1 MSQAPTSRTAA
12 PPAPARPGPTRPVRL
27 AVAAA
32 ALVALVVHLWGL
44 YRDHGPPSVPWF
56 PQADKLEH
64 LVGFGLPCFLVLL
77 ALQTFAS
84 ASERR
89 SAGGSGDR
97 PPVGQVRAAAAG
109 RLLGVRTVALVVGL
123 FVLHAG
129 VSEVVQGELYTT
141 RSGDPLD
148 ALADVTGTALGLVAY
163 LVLRRRGTSGS
174 AHGPRTGR
182 AARGGA

>member
-1 MSQAPTSRTAA
+1 MSQAPTSRTAVS
-12 PPAPARPGPTRPVRL
+12 PAPARSRPARPVRL
-27 AVAAA
+27 AVTAA

-77 ALQTFAS
+77 ALHLH
-84 ASERR
+84 
-89 SAGGSGDR
+89 
-97 PPVGQVRAAAAG
+97 VAAAG

-129 VSEVVQGELYTT
+129 VSEVVQGELYTS

-148 ALADVTGTALGLVAY
+148 ALADVTGTALGLAAY
-163 LVLRRRGTSGS
+163 VVVRRRTAGG
-174 AHGPRTGR
+174 ARDRRTGR
-182 AARGGA
+182 APHGGA